1 MRKSDFPIFKSHLGL
16 IYLDS
21 AATSLTPKPVIAAVT
36 EYLEKFSANISRGL
50 YPLAE
55 ETTERFEAV
64 RNKTAR
70 FLNAESKEVIFT
82 SGTTASLNLTAR
94 LLEEGLTNED
104 EIIVTEMEHHS
115 NFLPWK
121 ELAQRTGARFT
132 VLPLTKTGEIS
143 LEVLKK
149 AVGPKTKALALS
161 SISNVLGTINPIQEI
176 TSLAKEKNP
185 NIVVVVDAAQAVGH
199 ISVDVKVWGVDFVAF
214 SSHKMFGST
223 GLGVLYGKKEL
234 LETLSPVD
242 FGGGM
247 VLDACAPKTTY
258 RDIPYRFEAGTP
270 DIAAV
275 FALGAALDYIE
286 EVGLPKIREHEVSL
300 TQYAREQLASAFG
313 ERIQVLGPI
322 SSEKRGGILAF
333 NIKGLH
339 PHDMAQILG
348 EEGICIRAGEHCA
361 APLHRSLGLT
371 ATTRVSFSIY
381 NEKEDIDVF
390 IRELKSAEKILVK

>member
-121 ELAQRTGARFT
+121 ELAQRTGARF
-132 VLPLTKTGEIS
+132 
-143 LEVLKK
+143 
-149 AVGPKTKALALS
+149 
-161 SISNVLGTINPIQEI
+161 
-176 TSLAKEKNP
+176 
-185 NIVVVVDAAQAVGH
+185 
-199 ISVDVKVWGVDFVAF
+199 
-214 SSHKMFGST
+214 
-223 GLGVLYGKKEL
+223 
-234 LETLSPVD
+234 
-242 FGGGM
+242 
-247 VLDACAPKTTY
+247 
-258 RDIPYRFEAGTP
+258 
-270 DIAAV
+270 
-275 FALGAALDYIE
+275 
-286 EVGLPKIREHEVSL
+286 
-300 TQYAREQLASAFG
+300 
-313 ERIQVLGPI
+313 
-322 SSEKRGGILAF
+322 
-333 NIKGLH
+333 
-339 PHDMAQILG
+339 
-348 EEGICIRAGEHCA
+348 
-361 APLHRSLGLT
+361 
-371 ATTRVSFSIY
+371 
-381 NEKEDIDVF
+381 
-390 IRELKSAEKILVK
+390 